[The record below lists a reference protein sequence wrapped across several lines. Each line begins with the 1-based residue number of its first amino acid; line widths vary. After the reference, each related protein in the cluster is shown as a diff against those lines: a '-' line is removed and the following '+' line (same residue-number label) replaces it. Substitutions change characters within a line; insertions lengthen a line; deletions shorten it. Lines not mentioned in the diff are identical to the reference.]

1 MVGRNPVENCDV
13 SDPVDSGH
21 VTTVPSRHAE
31 QKERNMTQTPTQ
43 FPSSPSAQRDPHAPA
58 PHRDTRAASVQS
70 DIASNA
76 YTSAGIAASPRAL
89 VTLRHNSDRRSIE
102 AALERLGYSVRATN
116 DPIATEVLLRTY
128 GPDII
133 VVDAREAYPTSSDLL
148 QQIRRCPDI
157 HTVVVGAD
165 TDDQRIIALRNG
177 ADDVVSTDI
186 TPDEVA
192 LRCQAI
198 LRRQQA
204 EQSSFAGGNP
214 RVLYFGPLSIDLGR
228 REIRVDRKVIP
239 ATRLEFDLFAHLCQR
254 PLEVCS
260 RPDLLTGVWGPHWVG
275 DSHVVD
281 VHLSNLR
288 RKLSE
293 HRHDLPFIQ
302 TVRGVGFRL
311 ADELLLAASEDLA
324 SQRQLAIHLDGVTG
338 RVQSDTIGAALHG
351 SS

>member
-1 MVGRNPVENCDV
+1 
-13 SDPVDSGH
+13 
-21 VTTVPSRHAE
+21 
-31 QKERNMTQTPTQ
+31 MTKTSTQ
-43 FPSSPSAQRDPHAPA
+43 FPSSLSADQDSLASTPH
-58 PHRDTRAASVQS
+58 HDTRANTTRPA
-70 DIASNA
+70 ATSNA

-133 VVDAREAYPTSSDLL
+133 VVDVHEAYPASSDLL

-177 ADDVVSTDI
+177 ADDAVSTDVS
-186 TPDEVA
+186 PDEVA

-204 EQSSFAGGNP
+204 EQSPFVGGNP

-228 REIRVDRKVIP
+228 REIRVDRRVIP

-260 RPDLLTGVWGPHWVG
+260 RPDLLTGVWGPH
-275 DSHVVD
+275 
-281 VHLSNLR
+281 
-288 RKLSE
+288 
-293 HRHDLPFIQ
+293 
-302 TVRGVGFRL
+302 
-311 ADELLLAASEDLA
+311 
-324 SQRQLAIHLDGVTG
+324 
-338 RVQSDTIGAALHG
+338 
-351 SS
+351 

>member
-1 MVGRNPVENCDV
+1 MHHGHRAP
-13 SDPVDSGH
+13 SG
-21 VTTVPSRHAE
+21 TVNGP
-31 QKERNMTQTPTQ
+31 
-43 FPSSPSAQRDPHAPA
+43 
-58 PHRDTRAASVQS
+58 
-70 DIASNA
+70 SNA
-76 YTSAGIAASPRAL
+76 YTSAGVPASPRAL
-89 VTLRHNSDRRSIE
+89 VTLRQNSDRRSIE

-116 DPIATEVLLRTY
+116 DPVATEVLLRTY

-133 VVDAREAYPTSSDLL
+133 VVDAREAYPATSDLL

-165 TDDQRIIALRNG
+165 TDDQRIAVLRNG
-177 ADDVVSTDI
+177 ADDALSTEV

-198 LRRQQA
+198 LRRHQA
-204 EQSSFAGGNP
+204 ESSGFAGSNP
-214 RVLYFGPLSIDLGR
+214 RVLFFGPLSIDLGR
-228 REIRVDRKVIP
+228 REIRIDRHVIA

-275 DSHVVD
+275 DTHVVD

-288 RKLSE
+288 RKLGE
-293 HRHDLPFIQ
+293 RRRDLPFIH

-311 ADELLLAASEDLA
+311 ADELLVAASEDLA

-338 RVQSDTIGAALHG
+338 RVQSDASSAGIDRADFDRAGIATDG
-351 SS
+351 SSPE